1 MPCQLSALVP
11 TPRQSPSGPGLTA
24 RHQPRRQ
31 QPGLRRAACHAPDS
45 SGLCQPGDY
54 IEVALGWGRVSE
66 STTVPKEAGPRASKA
81 GAVHTA
87 GGGPGTVSLE
97 AFVLGLKKSR

>member
-1 MPCQLSALVP
+1 MAQILLDCAG
-11 TPRQSPSGPGLTA
+11 TEPG
-24 RHQPRRQ
+24 
-31 QPGLRRAACHAPDS
+31 G
-45 SGLCQPGDY
+45 Y
-54 IEVALGWGRVSE
+54 IEVALGWGRVSQ
-66 STTVPKEAGPRASKA
+66 STTVPKDAGPRASKA